1 MPSDDTGQGP
11 ERGRLSDRDRAEF
24 KRRAQNI
31 GNRLEGIREQQ
42 SERSRPRA
50 SGGGA
55 LGQALKLAIDPV
67 VGVVLGLVVGLFLDN
82 TFGTKPLFLIF
93 CLLAGGAG
101 GLWTM
106 ARSAMR
112 TVSTPP
118 SGDTAVKSGD
128 DETNGKDA

>member
-1 MPSDDTGQGP
+1 MPRDDNGPGSDH
-11 ERGRLSDRDRAEF
+11 GRLNDQDRAEF
-24 KRRAQNI
+24 KRRARDI
-31 GNRLEGIREQQ
+31 GNRLEGIRNQQ
-42 SERSRPRA
+42 TERARPKQ

-55 LGQALKLAIDPV
+55 IGQALKLAIDPV
-67 VGVVLGLVVGLFLDN
+67 VGVVLGLVIGLFLDN

-112 TVSTPP
+112 SVAAPEPKDPPEQDGDGST
-118 SGDTAVKSGD
+118 
-128 DETNGKDA
+128 GKDA